1 LNPEPS
7 LFLALN
13 NTMTEHIIS
22 TFKELFSKEPLL
34 IYSPGRINLIGEHTD
49 YNEGF
54 VMPAA
59 IDKKMIVAIAANQSR
74 QGRIYS
80 MDFQEEFAFD
90 LDSFAPKKGHWA
102 TYIMGVSAQ
111 LQQAGYA
118 VKGFDMVFGGD
129 IPVGAGLSSSAALE
143 AAVGYA
149 LSTLFGFHIPKRS
162 LIHYAQKAEQTFA
175 GVQCGIMDQ
184 FASIMG
190 KKGHVI
196 RLDCRSLEFQHF
208 PLQLP
213 NHRILLIDTCV
224 KHSLAD
230 SAYNK
235 RREECQSGVLA
246 AQKLNPEIKSLR
258 DMDMELLT
266 AVHADISQTVMNR
279 CQYIIEENNRVVAA
293 SDLLD
298 NKDLKGFGEK
308 MYQSHEGLSKLY
320 EVSCSELDFLVDYTQ
335 DLDYVLGSRM
345 MGGGFGGCTIN
356 IVEKTKVKVLQDS
369 IQPAFESKFGVSPKF
384 YEVSLED
391 GTGLM

>member
-1 LNPEPS
+1 MNPEPS

-13 NTMTEHIIS
+13 DTMIEKIIT
-22 TFKELFSKEPLL
+22 TFKETFSKEPLV

-80 MDFQEEFAFD
+80 MDFNEEFAFD
-90 LDSFAPKKGHWA
+90 LDSFGPYKGHWA
-102 TYIMGVSAQ
+102 TYIMGVTAQ

-118 VKGFDMVFGGD
+118 VQGFDMVFGGD

-143 AAVGYA
+143 AAVGFA
-149 LSTLFGFHIPKRS
+149 MSTLFGFHIPNRS
-162 LIHYAQKAEQTFA
+162 LIHYAQKAEHVFA

-184 FASIMG
+184 FASVMG

-196 RLDCRSLEFQHF
+196 RLDCRSLEFQHY
-208 PLQLP
+208 PLHLP
-213 NHRILLIDTCV
+213 NHSVLLIDTCV

-235 RREECQSGVLA
+235 RREECQSGVMA
-246 AQKLNPEIKSLR
+246 AQKINPEIKSLR
-258 DMDMELLT
+258 DMDLELLS
-266 AVHADISQTVMNR
+266 VIQSNISQTVFDR
-279 CQYIIEENNRVVAA
+279 CKYIIEENNRVIAA
-293 SDLLD
+293 SKLLD
-298 NKDLKGFGEK
+298 NNDLKGFGEK
-308 MYQSHEGLSKLY
+308 MYQSHEGLNKLY
-320 EVSCSELDFLVDYTQ
+320 EVSCPELDFLVDYTK
-335 DLDYVLGSRM
+335 DLDFVLGSRM

-356 IVEKTKVKVLQDS
+356 IVEKTKVKDLQES
-369 IQPAFESKFGVSPKF
+369 IQPAFESKFGVTPKF

-391 GTGLM
+391 GTGLI